1 MKKLF
6 LTSLCFSFVF
16 FVSLISFAS
25 NDVKVQLYGKNINF
39 PDAKPYIESGRTLVP
54 VRFIAEELGY
64 EVKWNAPE
72 RKVSI
77 LKNEKEIE
85 LIIDSKSVRS
95 NFGTHNYT
103 LDVPARITNG
113 RTMVPLRFVSE
124 VFENKVSWD
133 ANTRT
138 AVIEVKNGNGEVVER
153 ITTTISEND
162 RLIQEQTISNEE
174 YERLRQEAID
184 KMRQEQARRQEEER
198 EKREEE
204 RLAQIKP
211 MVVSGFSFEGRA
223 VGDNGT
229 SFETADRI
237 RIDLDG
243 VNDPRE
249 VKVAYSYIQT
259 GNNGEM
265 TESQKQNFEKILRS
279 RFGSD
284 NAVSE
289 IMKLIR
295 TPGTHT
301 ATQQW
306 SFYTSSGTHLRLS
319 GAYRSVFVDVFR

>member
-1 MKKLF
+1 MIKGTIFMKKIFGIGIMITLF
-6 LTSLCFSFVF
+6 ALGTVTAIANGLNIKLTLDNQIATVEGRN
-16 FVSLISFAS
+16 VSLDTAPFIK
-25 NDVKVQLYGKNINF
+25 ND
-39 PDAKPYIESGRTLVP
+39 
-54 VRFIAEELGY
+54 
-64 EVKWNAPE
+64 
-72 RKVSI
+72 
-77 LKNEKEIE
+77 
-85 LIIDSKSVRS
+85 
-95 NFGTHNYT
+95 
-103 LDVPARITNG
+103 

-124 VFENKVSWD
+124 SMGSKVDWKAD
-133 ANTRT
+133 TREVIIDNGKIKLQIDNINATVEGKMVRLDT
-138 AVIEVKNGNGEVVER
+138 APFIVNGRTVVPLRFVSESLGYTVEWNSVDRSIVIRDKNGEVVADWVEDAIARARLEKKR
-153 ITTTISEND
+153 IE
-162 RLIQEQTISNEE
+162 
-174 YERLRQEAID
+174 
-184 KMRQEQARRQEEER
+184 EEER

>member
-6 LTSLCFSFVF
+6 LTLLCFSLVF
-16 FVSLISFAS
+16 FVSLNSFAN
-25 NDVKVQLYGKNINF
+25 NDVRVQLYGKNINF

-95 NFGTHNYT
+95 NFGTRNYT

-138 AVIEVKNGNGEVVER
+138 AVIEVKNGNGEVVADWVEDAIARARLEKKR
-153 ITTTISEND
+153 IE
-162 RLIQEQTISNEE
+162 
-174 YERLRQEAID
+174 
-184 KMRQEQARRQEEER
+184 EEER
-198 EKREEE
+198 ERKEEE

-211 MVVSGFSFEGRA
+211 MVVNGFSFEGRA

>member
-95 NFGTHNYT
+95 NFGTRNYT

-153 ITTTISEND
+153 ITTTFGDEVD
-162 RLIQEQTISNEE
+162 KEAHFQEKLAKFNE
-174 YERLRQEAID
+174 
-184 KMRQEQARRQEEER
+184 EQARRQEEER
-198 EKREEE
+198 EKKEEE

-223 VGDNGT
+223 VGDNAGVNLY
-229 SFETADRI
+229 ETADKINLYVHKEGSWDSR
-237 RIDLDG
+237 LAY
-243 VNDPRE
+243 
-249 VKVAYSYIQT
+249 AYSSALIP
-259 GNNGEM
+259 M
-265 TESQKQNFEKILRS
+265 TDNQKQHFEKILRS
-279 RFGSD
+279 RFGSESSID
-284 NAVSE
+284 E
-289 IMKLIR
+289 IVKLIK
-295 TPGTHT
+295 TPNIEKENKQWDFYASDGTRLT
-301 ATQQW
+301 FTGAG
-306 SFYTSSGTHLRLS
+306 SSV
-319 GAYRSVFVDVFR
+319 SVIVHK